1 MHVFPDFPG
10 RFFALVLVWSVSLHV
25 QPGRAQEADGQTENA
40 VPMRGFRFP
49 TRDAESSPA
58 TAPAPSTEGAAAPP
72 LEGALKV
79 GLVEG
84 QAKLPPELAALAQSG
99 AMAVTKQDWA
109 AARDSYLKMVQLAPD
124 NALAL
129 ANLGVAEQQLGNL
142 LAASGNLRKS
152 LEINPANAAN
162 WQTLGLIYFEQGELN
177 LAVAALCHAIHEN
190 PGDGRS
196 RLYLAAIIRD
206 YGWREASITELE
218 RAVQLDPKLR
228 DAHFNLAAS
237 YLESSPPRIELARRH
252 YFAALDLGSPP
263 DPQIEKLLASPQSK
277 SSAAPKESAP

>member
-1 MHVFPDFPG
+1 MHVFTEYSG
-10 RFFALVLVWSVSLHV
+10 RLLTLILIWSVSLCD
-25 QPGRAQEADGQTENA
+25 QPGQAQEAEAKSENT
-40 VPMRGFRFP
+40 VSMRGFRFP
-49 TRDAESSPA
+49 TRDAESASKIVPETPAETAASP
-58 TAPAPSTEGAAAPP
+58 PM
-72 LEGALKV
+72 EGALKV
-79 GLVEG
+79 GLFEG
-84 QAKLPPELAALAQSG
+84 QTKLPPELAALAQAG
-99 AMAVTKQDWA
+99 ATAVTKQDWTG
-109 AARDSYLKMVQLAPD
+109 ARESYLKMVKIAPE

-152 LEINPANAAN
+152 LEINPANASN

-206 YGWREASITELE
+206 YGWKEASITELE

-237 YLESSPPRIELARRH
+237 YLEDTPPRIELARRH
-252 YFAALDLGSPP
+252 YYAALDLGSPP
-263 DPQIEKLLASPQSK
+263 DPQIEKLLSIPETKTSPK
-277 SSAAPKESAP
+277 AEESAP

>member
-1 MHVFPDFPG
+1 MNVFPEYSG
-10 RFFALVLVWSVSLHV
+10 RLLTLVFIWSFSLHDQQV
-25 QPGRAQEADGQTENA
+25 QAQEADAKPDNT

-49 TRDAESSPA
+49 TRDAESAPK
-58 TAPAPSTEGAAAPP
+58 TAPAPPTEAAAAPP

-84 QAKLPPELAALAQSG
+84 QAKLPPELAALAQAG
-99 AMAVTKQDWA
+99 ATAVTKQDWA
-109 AARDSYLKMVQLAPD
+109 AARESYLKIVQLAPE

-152 LEINPANAAN
+152 LEINPANASN

-237 YLESSPPRIELARRH
+237 YLESTPPRIELARRH
-252 YFAALDLGSPP
+252 YYEALDLGSPP
-263 DPQIEKLLASPQSK
+263 DPQIEKLL
-277 SSAAPKESAP
+277 SAPEPNTSPTTGKSAP

>member
-1 MHVFPDFPG
+1 
-10 RFFALVLVWSVSLHV
+10 
-25 QPGRAQEADGQTENA
+25 
-40 VPMRGFRFP
+40 MRGFRFP
-49 TRDAESSPA
+49 TRDSESAPK
-58 TAPAPSTEGAAAPP
+58 TAPAPPTEPAAVPP

-84 QAKLPPELAALAQSG
+84 QAKLPPELAALAQAG
-99 AMAVTKQDWA
+99 ATAVTKQDWS
-109 AARDSYLKMVQLAPD
+109 AARDSYLKMVQLAPE

-152 LEINPANAAN
+152 LEINPANASN

-237 YLESSPPRIELARRH
+237 YLESIPPRVELARRH
-252 YFAALDLGSPP
+252 YYAALDLGSPP
-263 DPQIEKLLASPQSK
+263 DTQIEKLLSTPESKAPSP
-277 SSAAPKESAP
+277 AVESAP

>member
-1 MHVFPDFPG
+1 MHDLPEYSV
-10 RFFALVLVWSVSLHV
+10 RSFALSLLGSISVLVG
-25 QPGRAQEADGQTENA
+25 PGLAQESAPNPESP

-49 TRDAESSPA
+49 SQDPSQKAGANPVSPPEATSPA
-58 TAPAPSTEGAAAPP
+58 SS
-72 LEGALKV
+72 EGALKV

-84 QAKLPPELAALAQSG
+84 QAKLPPELADLAQAG
-99 AMAVTKQDWA
+99 ASAVTKQDWA
-109 AARDSYLKMVQLAPD
+109 AARASYLEMVRLAPD

-152 LEINPANAAN
+152 LEINPSSASN
-162 WQTLGLIYFEQGELN
+162 WQTLGLIYFEQGDLN

-196 RLYLAAIIRD
+196 RLYLAAVIRD
-206 YGWREASITELE
+206 YGWRDASITELE

-237 YLESSPPRIELARRH
+237 YLESNPPRVELARRH
-252 YFAALDLGSPP
+252 YYEALDLGSPP
-263 DPQIEKLLASPQSK
+263 DPQIEKLLSSTNGSDSPTK
-277 SSAAPKESAP
+277 AKTAP